1 MKFID
6 PHVKLLKFNNL
17 YERIEYAARNC
28 YKSIDKASEETREE
42 FIVDKIERK
51 HFSVLEHSNI
61 PILWKFSDGEREDA
75 FYIYEW
81 LQAVKGESNSRI
93 FITMDSN
100 ACCIVISGNV
110 RAWMDLFNY
119 NLKNSPLFNEGFLD
133 MLETALYKE
142 YPIFFLDK
150 NIISSGTIEV
160 ISEDEAFKYG
170 KIHKSFTFE
179 VLTNRAT
186 SHQLV
191 RHRDF
196 SYAQES
202 QRYCNYKLGKFN
214 NEITFCYDFAREN
227 IINDGILMRYF
238 SKAFKFSE
246 MIYMKLKKNGLTSQE
261 ARAVLPNATA
271 TTIIVSGRYP
281 QFMDFIE
288 KRDSEKAQD
297 SIREIARA
305 ISELIDGEV
314 NGK

>member
-17 YERIEYAARNC
+17 YERIEYATRNC
-28 YKSIDKASEETREE
+28 YKSMDKSSEETREE
-42 FIVDKIERK
+42 FIIDKIQRK
-51 HFSVLEHSNI
+51 HYSVLEHSNI
-61 PILWKFSDGEREDA
+61 PVLWTISEEEIEDA

-93 FITMDSN
+93 FITMDKE
-100 ACCIVISGNV
+100 AYKIVISGNV

-119 NLKNSPLFNEGFLD
+119 NLKDSPLFNEGFLD
-133 MLETALYKE
+133 MLETALYKK
-142 YPIFFLDK
+142 YPIFFMDR
-150 NIISSGTIEV
+150 NIIPVGTIEV

-170 KIHKSFTFE
+170 KVHKSFTFE

-186 SHQLV
+186 THQLV

-202 QRYCNYKLGKFN
+202 QRYCNYSLGKFS
-214 NEITFCYDFAREN
+214 NEITLCYDFAKESVLT
-227 IINDGILMRYF
+227 DGLLMRYF
-238 SKAFKFSE
+238 VKAFNFTEKV
-246 MIYMKLKKNGLTSQE
+246 YMKLKKNGLSSQE

-271 TTIIVSGRYP
+271 TTIIVTGRYP

-288 KRDSEKAQD
+288 KRYTTKAQD
-297 SIREIARA
+297 SIRDIAR
-305 ISELIDGEV
+305 IMSEKIDEEINGE
-314 NGK
+314 